1 MRALVG
7 VLLFASSVLA
17 QNQTPPTVPQSAC
30 GRGDVQYDV
39 KKDQGQHIPE
49 ADPTKALVYI
59 IQDEQT
65 VGLCITCAI
74 TTRIGLDGSWIGAN
88 NGRSYFFFA
97 VDAGQHHLCANW
109 QSSYGGVSRLI
120 GLIGFTAEAG
130 KTYCFRSRILAF
142 SNKEDAPYLDFGAPN
157 PDQAQYLI
165 SISPYS
171 ISRAKK

>member
-1 MRALVG
+1 MRALLA
-7 VLLFASSVLA
+7 LLLLASPALA
-17 QNQTPPTVPQSAC
+17 QNQAPPTVPQSAC

-39 KKDQGQHIPE
+39 KKDQGQHIPD

-65 VGLCITCAI
+65 VGLCIKCTI

-88 NGRSYFFFA
+88 NGGSYFFFT
-97 VDAGQHHLCANW
+97 VDPGEHHLCANW
-109 QSSYGGVSRLI
+109 QSRYGEVSRLI
-120 GLIGFTAEAG
+120 RLIGFTAQAG
-130 KTYCFRSRILAF
+130 KRHYFRSRILYF
-142 SNKEDAPYLDFGAPN
+142 GGTGNAPYLDFDAPN

-171 ISRAKK
+171 VSHPKK

>member
-1 MRALVG
+1 MRALLAF
-7 VLLFASSVLA
+7 LLLALPAFA

-39 KKDQGQHIPE
+39 KKDQEQHIPNAE
-49 ADPTKALVYI
+49 PTKALVYI

-65 VGLCITCAI
+65 LGLCIKCTI

-97 VDAGQHHLCANW
+97 VDPGEHHLCANW
-109 QSSYGGVSRLI
+109 QSRYGEVSRSI
-120 GLIGFTAEAG
+120 GLIGFAAEAG
-130 KTYCFRSRILAF
+130 KTYYFRSRILSF
-142 SNKEDAPYLDFGAPN
+142 SNKEDAPYLDFDAPN

-171 ISRAKK
+171 ISHPKK